1 VDFHGEVS
9 ESPCA
14 PEFERLEMRLMETQV
29 QRLLQ
34 FPRWWHLHLGVGRES
49 SRSQLEKD
57 ADAILVSNPNGIEQ
71 WGNEQ

>member
-1 VDFHGEVS
+1 VGFHEGAL
-9 ESPCA
+9 ESPYA
-14 PEFERLEMRLMETQV
+14 PEFEKPEMRLMETQV
-29 QRLLQ
+29 HVLLQ
-34 FPRWWHLHLGVGRES
+34 FPRWWHLRLGVGRES

>member
-1 VDFHGEVS
+1 
-9 ESPCA
+9 
-14 PEFERLEMRLMETQV
+14 MRLMETQV